1 MRKLTLLGLMT
12 AGLSGIPSCSEKSTT
27 TTENSNTETTKREYK
42 HVVFKALCRD
52 ESENRDRGLVLTVMI
67 FDEASNNRI
76 ELGGTG
82 SNGGYCSIKLD
93 ISGSYRIE
101 LFEYI
106 NNQRKCV
113 AQIKNFNYNN
123 YPSYWSDNC
132 DAGYSGSAPIL
143 YGFESCYNISAIN
156 GCWCQ

>member
-1 MRKLTLLGLMT
+1 MNLVKRLALIGFMT
-12 AGLSGIPSCSEKSTT
+12 AGLGIPSCSEKSTT
-27 TTENSNTETTKREYK
+27 TTENENIETTKPQYK
-42 HVVFKALCRD
+42 HIVFKALCRD
-52 ESENRDRGLVLTVMI
+52 GNEDRGLVLSVMI

-93 ISGSYRIE
+93 TRGSYRIE

-113 AQIKNFNYNN
+113 ANIKGFNYKD
-123 YPSYWSDNC
+123 YPSFFSDNC
-132 DAGYSGSAPIL
+132 DAGYSGNAPVI
-143 YGFESCYNISAIN
+143 YRFNSCYSFSVLNN
-156 GCWCQ
+156 CWGQ